1 MILSDKEIKG
11 SNVPYTIFRNSHLEA
26 NAVIRELEAEN
37 YCLKMRLED
46 CKLEA
51 EEVASYINET
61 MNENNLIEAKLRE
74 LVEATKWRDECQEMA
89 KCENS
94 FFVFKTSC
102 PTLEDWDRAV
112 DADKSFFL
120 IREAAEAAYQAALKA
135 ASGE

>member
-74 LVEATKWRDECQEMA
+74 LVEAARA
-89 KCENS
+89 K
-94 FFVFKTSC
+94 
-102 PTLEDWDRAV
+102 
-112 DADKSFFL
+112 DKFDSMKEPGLPGSKERNDFL
-120 IREAAEAAYQAALKA
+120 DSRYWAWKRYKIALRIAEGK
-135 ASGE
+135 